1 MQGRCTGPRDHG
13 LTGFASLASGYG
25 LIGLAYQTD
34 RHTNLIEKLTLIDKV
49 VLR

>member
-1 MQGRCTGPRDHG
+1 MQGRCTGLRDRG
-13 LTGFASLASGYG
+13 LTGFAPLASGYG

-34 RHTNLIEKLTLIDKV
+34 RHTNLIDKV